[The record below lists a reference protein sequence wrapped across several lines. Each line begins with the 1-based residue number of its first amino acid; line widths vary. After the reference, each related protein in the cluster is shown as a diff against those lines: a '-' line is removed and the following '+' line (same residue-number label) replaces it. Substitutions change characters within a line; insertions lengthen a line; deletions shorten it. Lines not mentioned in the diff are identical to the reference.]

1 MKNTFNLKDINMH
14 IVLVTKIYN
23 YDITITY
30 TNNYNMH
37 FFENLGIKFLDHI
50 IFATDK
56 TYSFRNSGLLEML
69 KSGINYQRQTQ

>member
-14 IVLVTKIYN
+14 IVLVAKIYN

-37 FFENLGIKFLDHI
+37 FFENLGIKRSIDWYEKFFCNHYW
-50 IFATDK
+50 K
-56 TYSFRNSGLLEML
+56 NKML
-69 KSGINYQRQTQ
+69 WFYHGEYT